1 MNKGKTEHKRIIFN
15 KRIVFQN
22 KEKLKRVDELI
33 IVNEKLKKAEAE
45 ARKQNEELEQQ
56 VAKRTTQYNFIS
68 QINQCIVHVEDEET
82 LIHNACRM
90 AFEIGKFK
98 MAWIVFFDLP
108 NQKISLVAQSGI
120 TEGDIRL
127 FTEAIYD
134 IKGHQAYVLTNQT
147 YYVSN
152 DVETELDLEIWKPFA
167 ARHSIHSIIVLP
179 ISKLGQIIGTL
190 NLYSTEQN
198 FFGKEEILLLLEVI
212 GNISFALDNFEKEK
226 KHKATEALIEQN
238 EKRFRALVE
247 NGMDAVAI
255 LATTGSL
262 LYVSP
267 NIERILGYTD
277 EEILKLDLVSLI
289 HADDLAGVGAVWG
302 KVIATRGISVPG
314 HTSQMLHKDGSWR
327 WIEATVTNML
337 HDPAINGIIDN
348 FRDVT
353 DKIKAEQQKEFNK
366 NNLKALIN
374 NTNDLMWSIDRNFN
388 LITFNQPFYDF
399 IELVSGKRSAIG
411 GDFFSN
417 TLTKEQ
423 KNRFKLYYERVF
435 AGESF
440 AEIEYSNILDTTW
453 KEVSFNPIRK
463 GEEIIGAACHSRD
476 ITQMMLHEKTIKEE
490 RIVLRTLID
499 NMPSLVY
506 IKDIDSKKTLSN
518 RADYEYIGAHSE
530 AEVIGKDDSWFF
542 SKETSKETFFEEQ
555 IIFKL
560 GEPIINKEEYQKKK
574 DGRETW
580 FLISKMPLRNQ
591 HNEIVGLL
599 GISHDITER
608 KEVERKLLLTQF
620 AFDNAGDAVYWMTPD
635 SRIIKVNEAA
645 CQMLGY
651 SEEELLKLS
660 VPDIDPFYNYDV
672 WAYHFEKIREK
683 SSLIIETIQQAK
695 DGRLIPVEIR
705 ANYIKFGDS
714 EFNCAFCRDISE
726 RKIAEEEREKI
737 TTDIVQRNKELEQFS
752 YIVSHNLRS
761 PIANIMGLTDIVKDE
776 TLEPE
781 LKKEVIQGL
790 SQSVQKLDDVILDL
804 NNILQIKRD
813 IIHLKEKV
821 RFSELVHNI
830 QISNEHQIE
839 KANATILCDFSE
851 IDEMMTLKTY
861 LYSIFFNLITNS
873 LKYRQPNI
881 PPIIEIKSRMINN
894 TIEIIFKDNGSGI
907 DLAKKGEQ
915 IFGLYKRFHSDV
927 AEGKGMGLYMVKT
940 QVESMGGK
948 ISIESEVK
956 KGTTFKIEFY
966 NK

>member
-1 MNKGKTEHKRIIFN
+1 MNKRKTEHK
-15 KRIVFQN
+15 KIVFQN
-22 KEKLKRVDELI
+22 KKKLKRADELI

-45 ARKQNEELEQQ
+45 VRKQNEELEQQ
-56 VAKRTTQYNFIS
+56 VAKRITQYNFIS
-68 QINQCIVHVEDEET
+68 QINQNIVHVKDEKT
-82 LIHNACRM
+82 LLGNACRI
-90 AFEIGKFK
+90 ADEIGGFE
-98 MAWIVFFDLP
+98 MAWIGFFDLP
-108 NQKISLVAQSGI
+108 NQKISLVEQSGM
-120 TEGDIRL
+120 TEEDIRL
-127 FTEAIYD
+127 FTEVIYD
-134 IKGHQAYVLTNQT
+134 TKGYQAYVLSNQT

-167 ARHSIHSIIVLP
+167 TRHNIRSIIVLP
-179 ISKLGQIIGTL
+179 ILKLGQIIGTL

-198 FFGKEEILLLLEVI
+198 FFGKEDILLLIEVI

-226 KHKATEALIEQN
+226 KLKSTEALIEQN
-238 EKRFRALVE
+238 ENRFRALVE
-247 NGMDAVAI
+247 NGTDAVAI
-255 LATTGSL
+255 LSATGSL

-267 NIERILGYTD
+267 NIERILGYKD
-277 EEILKLDLVSLI
+277 EEILKLDLFSLF
-289 HADDLAGVGAVWG
+289 HPDDLAGVGAVME
-302 KVIATRGISVPG
+302 KVIATPGISVPG

-337 HDPAINGIIDN
+337 HDPTINGIIDN

-353 DKIKAEQQKEFNK
+353 GKVKAEQQKDFNK

-374 NTNDLMWSIDRNFN
+374 NTNDLMWSIDRNFK

-399 IELVSGKRSAIG
+399 IELMSGKKSVKG

-417 TLTKEQ
+417 ALTQEQ
-423 KNRFKLYYERVF
+423 KNRFKLYYERAF

-440 AEIEYSNILDTTW
+440 AEIEYGNIRDEFW

-463 GEEIIGAACHSRD
+463 GEEIIGVACHLRD
-476 ITQMMLHEKTIKEE
+476 ITQMVLHEKTIKAE
-490 RIVLRTLID
+490 RIFLRTLLD
-499 NMPSLVY
+499 NLPSLVY

-518 RADYEYIGAHSE
+518 RADYEYLGALSE
-530 AEVIGKDDSWFF
+530 EEVIGKDDSWFF
-542 SKETSKETFFEEQ
+542 SEETSNETFFEEQ
-555 IIFKL
+555 RIFKT
-560 GEPIINKEEYQKKK
+560 GEPVISKEEYQKKK
-574 DGRETW
+574 DGSEVW

-591 HNEIVGLL
+591 YNEIVGLL

-620 AFDNAGDAVYWMTPD
+620 VFDNAGDAIYWMRPD
-635 SRIIKVNEAA
+635 SKIIKVNDAA

-651 SEEELLKLS
+651 SEEEMLKLS
-660 VPDIDPFYNYDV
+660 VPDIDPFFSYEVCTDY
-672 WAYHFEKIREK
+672 FEKIRQEG
-683 SSLIIETIQQAK
+683 SLIFETIQQAK

-761 PIANIMGLTDIVKDE
+761 PIANIIGLTDIVKDE

-781 LKKEVIQGL
+781 LKKEVIHGL
-790 SQSVQKLDDVILDL
+790 SQSVQKLDDIIFDL

-813 IIHLKEKV
+813 IVHLKEKV

-839 KANATILCDFSE
+839 RANATILCDFSE
-851 IDEMMTLKTY
+851 IDEMLTLKTY

-873 LKYRQPNI
+873 LKYRQLDI

-907 DLAKKGEQ
+907 DLTKKGEQ
-915 IFGLYKRFHSDV
+915 IFGLYKRFHPDV

-940 QVESMGGK
+940 QVESIGGK
-948 ISIESEVK
+948 ISVESEVN